1 MAGASSEGLAV
12 KAASKPVVVV
22 PLKRIKKPYILSKFV
37 FFVLLISRIVL
48 NKKFQFSSSIKK
60 VIIYSRTA
68 Y

>member
-1 MAGASSEGLAV
+1 MAGANSEGLAV

-37 FFVLLISRIVL
+37 FFLLISRFVL

-68 Y
+68 H